1 MEAALS
7 LEGIATVEILLLLPI
22 STVAIMMVLIGP

>member
-7 LEGIATVEILLLLPI
+7 LEDVAAGEILLLLPI
-22 STVAIMMVLIGP
+22 ATVAITMVLIDP

>member
-22 STVAIMMVLIGP
+22 ATVAIMMVLIGP

>member
-7 LEGIATVEILLLLPI
+7 LEGIATVEIGNNSKV
-22 STVAIMMVLIGP
+22 STVTITMVLIEP

>member
-7 LEGIATVEILLLLPI
+7 LESIATVEILLLLPI
-22 STVAIMMVLIGP
+22 STVVITMVLIDP